1 MKKYPQSNWYNQFN
15 FKKETEM
22 SNLHAHLNETTTNK
36 SLRLPEFKTCMKA
49 RPFVMRVLAMYLFL
63 KTKDHCI
70 VLYYM

>member
-1 MKKYPQSNWYNQFN
+1 
-15 FKKETEM
+15 M